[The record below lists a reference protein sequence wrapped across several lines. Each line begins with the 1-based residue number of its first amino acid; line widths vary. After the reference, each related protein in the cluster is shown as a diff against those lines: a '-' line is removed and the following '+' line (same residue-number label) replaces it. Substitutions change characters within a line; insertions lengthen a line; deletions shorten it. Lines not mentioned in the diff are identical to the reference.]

1 VLAGDPRDGNRLIAA
16 GQVVN
21 GTASMG
27 AYISLDG
34 GLTWTPVKIRSD
46 GNSMASVAA
55 FDPENRK
62 ILYVGGWG
70 GGWAC
75 LHKSTNGGASW
86 TQLAIPACVDIL
98 CLAVDPKASGT
109 LYFGGSNG
117 VFKSTNGGSSWTWL
131 TGVYN
136 AQSMAVNPKNGNEVF
151 VGNWSGVF
159 YSKDQGATWKDLSQ
173 GMPAKSTN
181 WVAVHPTS
189 RIVYAGTFNGGLLR
203 RNF

>member
-1 VLAGDPRDGNRLIAA
+1 
-16 GQVVN
+16 
-21 GTASMG
+21 MG

-34 GLTWTPVKIRSD
+34 GLTWSPAKIRSD
-46 GNSMASVAA
+46 GNSMATAAA
-55 FDPENRK
+55 FDPQNKK
-62 ILYVGGWG
+62 IIYVGGQDG
-70 GGWAC
+70 GSRAC

-86 TQLAIPACVDIL
+86 TQLAIPAGFDLL

-109 LYFGGSNG
+109 LYFGGGSG
-117 VFKSTNGGSSWTWL
+117 VFKSTNGGSSWTQL

-136 AQSMAVNPKNGNEVF
+136 AQSMAVNPKDGNEVF

-159 YSKDQGATWKDLSQ
+159 YSKDQGATWKDFSQ
-173 GMPAKSTN
+173 GLPVKITT

-189 RIVYAGTFNGGLLR
+189 RIVYAGTFNGGLLK